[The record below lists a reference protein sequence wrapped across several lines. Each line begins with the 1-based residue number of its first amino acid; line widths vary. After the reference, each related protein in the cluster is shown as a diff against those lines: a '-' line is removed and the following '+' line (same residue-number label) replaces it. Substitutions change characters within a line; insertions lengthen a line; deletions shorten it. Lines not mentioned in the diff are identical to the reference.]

1 MITVMNR
8 IPVNPEFADAFE
20 KRFEDRA
27 SLVDGMDGFISYQL
41 LRPNQDGAP
50 YIVMT
55 HWESDAHFQAWTK
68 SEAFKQGHSRAG
80 RLPREAF
87 LGHPQLEVHEVIQ
100 QAKSGEIL

>member
-8 IPVNPEFADAFE
+8 IPVNPEYSDAFE

-27 SLVDGMDGFISYQL
+27 SLVDQMDGFVSYQL
-41 LRPNQDGAP
+41 LRPSKDGDP

-55 HWESDAHFQAWTK
+55 HWESDAHFRAWTN
-68 SEAFKQGHSRAG
+68 SEEFKQGHSRAG

-87 LGHPQLEVHEVIQ
+87 LGHPQLEIHEVIQ